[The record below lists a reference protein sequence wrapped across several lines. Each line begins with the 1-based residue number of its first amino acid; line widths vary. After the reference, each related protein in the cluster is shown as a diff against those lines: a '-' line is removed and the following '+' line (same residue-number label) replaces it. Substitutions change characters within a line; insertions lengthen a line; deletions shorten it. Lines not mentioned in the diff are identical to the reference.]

1 MPNQPEDTFTSE
13 REKDPAS
20 YIDGTIDAPSAKQ
33 GTIIV
38 EDVDVRPND
47 HKVLEILGDDRS
59 RYTFKGLMRKLGMH
73 QESLSR
79 SLRRLD
85 ELGLV
90 EKSDLGY
97 KLSRK
102 GELISRGKF
111 PHARNTYTPLMQ
123 TYIPSSI
130 DISGIVNNLA
140 GKWFK
145 NLRWLGM
152 IEGDMG
158 HMLQWASED
167 NSFQVNLRIVG
178 NYIIIET
185 NASDDKNKVE
195 AMVSA
200 YKIFEYVSKLY
211 SSQYG
216 NVSMF
221 PVFAHDREAN

>member
-1 MPNQPEDTFTSE
+1 MVKQPDDAFASE
-13 REKDPAS
+13 EKDPAS
-20 YIDGTIDAPSAKQ
+20 YVDNSINPSSTKQ
-33 GTIIV
+33 ESVIV
-38 EDVDVRPND
+38 EDNDVRPND
-47 HKVLEILGDDRS
+47 EKVLETLGEDRS
-59 RYTFKGLMRKLGMH
+59 RYTFKGLVRKLGIH
-73 QESLSR
+73 QETLSR
-79 SLRRLD
+79 SLHRLD

-102 GELISRGKF
+102 GELISRNRISPAKI
-111 PHARNTYTPLMQ
+111 AYTPLMQ
-123 TYIPSSI
+123 TYVPSNR
-130 DISGIVNNLA
+130 DISSVVSSLA

-152 IEGDMG
+152 IEGEMG
-158 HMLQWASED
+158 HLLQWVSED
-167 NSFQVNLRIVG
+167 NTFQVNLRIVG

-185 NASDDKNKVE
+185 NAGSDKDKVE

-211 SSQYG
+211 SNQYG

-221 PVFAHDREAN
+221 HIGHDREAN

>member
-1 MPNQPEDTFTSE
+1 MVKQPDDTFARE
-13 REKDPAS
+13 EKDPAS
-20 YIDGTIDAPSAKQ
+20 YVDNSINGSGAKQ
-33 GTIIV
+33 ESVVV
-38 EDVDVRPND
+38 EDTDVRPND
-47 HKVLEILGDDRS
+47 EKVLETLGEDRS
-59 RYTFKGLMRKLGMH
+59 RYTFKGLVRKLGIH

-102 GELISRGKF
+102 GELISRNRISPAKI
-111 PHARNTYTPLMQ
+111 AYTPLMQ

-130 DISGIVNNLA
+130 DVSSIVSSLA
-140 GKWFK
+140 GRWFK
-145 NLRWLGM
+145 SLRWLGM
-152 IEGDMG
+152 IEGEMG
-158 HMLQWASED
+158 HSLQWVSED
-167 NSFQVNLRIVG
+167 NTFQVNLRIVG

-185 NASDDKNKVE
+185 NAGSDKDKVE

-211 SSQYG
+211 SNQYG

-221 PVFAHDREAN
+221 HVGHD

>member
-1 MPNQPEDTFTSE
+1 MVNQPDDAFASE
-13 REKDPAS
+13 EKDPAS
-20 YIDGTIDAPSAKQ
+20 YVESSINSSSQKQ
-33 GTIIV
+33 ESVIV
-38 EDVDVRPND
+38 EDADVRPND
-47 HKVLEILGDDRS
+47 EKVLETLGEDRS
-59 RYTFKGLMRKLGMH
+59 SYTFNGLMRKLGIH

-79 SLRRLD
+79 SLHRLD

-97 KLSRK
+97 KLSSK
-102 GELISRGKF
+102 GELLSRNRITDAKI
-111 PHARNTYTPLMQ
+111 AYTPLMQ
-123 TYIPSSI
+123 TYIPSNI
-130 DISGIVNNLA
+130 DVSSIVNSLV

-152 IEGDMG
+152 IEGEMG
-158 HMLQWASED
+158 HSLQWVNED

-185 NASDDKNKVE
+185 NADSDKGKVE

-211 SSQYG
+211 SNQYG
-216 NVSMF
+216 NISMF
-221 PVFAHDREAN
+221 HVFGHDREAN

>member
-1 MPNQPEDTFTSE
+1 MVKPEDTFADE
-13 REKDPAS
+13 QKKDPAS
-20 YIDGTIDAPSAKQ
+20 YIDGTLNSSSKQ
-33 GTIIV
+33 NSIIV

-47 HKVLEILGDDRS
+47 HKVLETLGEDKS
-59 RYTFKGLMRKLGMH
+59 SYTFRGLMRKLGMH

-90 EKSDLGY
+90 EKSHMGY
-97 KLSRK
+97 KLSKK
-102 GELISRGKF
+102 GELFAKGSF
-111 PHARNTYTPLMQ
+111 VQARIAYIPLLQ
-123 TYIPSSI
+123 TYIPANI
-130 DISGIVNNLA
+130 DVSNIVNSLA
-140 GKWFK
+140 GRWFK

-152 IEGDMG
+152 IEGEMG
-158 HMLQWASED
+158 HMLQWVSED

-185 NASDDKNKVE
+185 NADNDKHKVE

-200 YKIFEYVSKLY
+200 YRVFEHVSKLY
-211 SSQYG
+211 SNQYG

-221 PVFAHDREAN
+221 RIFANDREAN